1 MDSGSF
7 QLKRSCLAL
16 LFQLAVFTA
25 LMALLYQL
33 LPLSLWCAF
42 LALGAAAYLLFY
54 RGTPQVTAL
63 DHLDGRE
70 WTLSAAGSK
79 QRVQISHIIDHQA
92 YIVLYFQ
99 HAQAKPVI
107 VWRDQVA
114 LKQWKSF
121 KVLAKML

>member
-1 MDSGSF
+1 MESASF
-7 QLKRSCLAL
+7 QKKLRIIYLN
-16 LFQLAVFTA
+16 FQLAVYNA
-25 LMALLYQL
+25 LMSQLYKLMQL
-33 LPLSLWCAF
+33 IMLCAF

-70 WTLSAAGSK
+70 WTLSAAGGK

-99 HAQAKPVI
+99 HARAKPVI

>member
-33 LPLSLWCAF
+33 LPLSFWCAF

-54 RGTPQVTAL
+54 RGTPQVIL
-63 DHLDGRE
+63 LIIRPI
-70 WTLSAAGSK
+70 LCC
-79 QRVQISHIIDHQA
+79 ISSMRG
-92 YIVLYFQ
+92 
-99 HAQAKPVI
+99 PS
-107 VWRDQVA
+107 R
-114 LKQWKSF
+114 
-121 KVLAKML
+121 